1 MSHPQSDMREENR
14 DINAALECS
23 VPSRPTDSSA
33 VAEINRDELTSPEN
47 SEKSGKVQTINTTRL
62 DKEMNHGY
70 CY

>member
-1 MSHPQSDMREENR
+1 MREENR

-23 VPSRPTDSSA
+23 LPPYPADSSTI
-33 VAEINRDELTSPEN
+33 AEINRDELTSPEY
-47 SEKSGKVQTINTTRL
+47 SEKSGKVQTKNTTRL